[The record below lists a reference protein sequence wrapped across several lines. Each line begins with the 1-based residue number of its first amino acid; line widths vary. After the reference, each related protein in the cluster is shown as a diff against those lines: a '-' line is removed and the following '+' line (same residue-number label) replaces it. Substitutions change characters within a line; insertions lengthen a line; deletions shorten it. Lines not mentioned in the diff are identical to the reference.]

1 MGKKLNGKKAR
12 VGVLVSSS
20 IVNTWV
26 FNVIESLFFNY
37 PVCII
42 IKKCNL
48 QNNKVPSKRGKNW
61 IIRLHERLDAA
72 LYRGRFSYDEKKDL
86 TELIMDETSGSFLDW
101 DEIKFNGGETAVKP
115 TFDIIIDFLD
125 TPSGEEILSASSY
138 GALTFVPTNS
148 NVEGEDY
155 SAYNEILTRNP
166 EIAAR
171 VIIRKEQDSA
181 PIIYNSSI
189 SLFSNSININRDR
202 IYSLS
207 ALLIPRIID
216 GILKNGPA
224 YIETLKCN
232 FDNTYNLKAEMRI
245 PPSSA
250 TSLFNLMKVIFASV
264 FKRFFYKE
272 IGEWH
277 LLYNENN
284 DQKPYPVKFK
294 NYLELKAPN
303 GSFWADPCVI
313 NHKSNTYIFVEEF
326 VYSTGVGHISLLIR
340 NRNGGFNS
348 PIPVLKKPY
357 HLSYPFVFSFG
368 GEFYM
373 VPETRAVGS
382 IQLYRG
388 DPFPECWSYVKDLMT
403 NIEATDTTLFHHDN
417 KWWLFTSKVELQN
430 KELVHTE
437 LFLYYADDLLTEK
450 WTSHPCNPIVNDI
463 SKSRSAGRIFEHEGT
478 LIRPSQDCTGGY
490 GKAINFNEITILN
503 IHDYQERLLT
513 RIKPDW
519 DKQLSGMHTFSQD
532 GNFCVIDVCTPRV
545 RFFK

>member
-1 MGKKLNGKKAR
+1 MNEFFNHLQIK
-12 VGVLVSSS
+12 VGVLVPNERIDSWIYNIIAKLSQNSS
-20 IVNTWV
+20 IDLK
-26 FNVIESLFFNY
+26 VIKGNIFDKRFR
-37 PVCII
+37 
-42 IKKCNL
+42 
-48 QNNKVPSKRGKNW
+48 QNRGKNW
-61 IIRLHERLDAA
+61 IIRLHERIDAI
-72 LYRGRFSYDEKKDL
+72 LYRGRFGYNQKMNLEELFGEGAL
-86 TELIMDETSGSFLDW
+86 TSLSDW
-101 DEIKFNGGETAVKP
+101 DKQKIGGNKNGLMP
-115 TFDIIIDFLD
+115 DFDLVIDFLKFQN
-125 TPSGEEILSASSY
+125 TEKVFKSTTYGVLS
-138 GALTFVPTNS
+138 FVPTNS
-148 NVEGEDY
+148 NIEGENY
-155 SAYNEILTRNP
+155 TAYKEILTRNP
-166 EIAAR
+166 EVAAK
-171 VIIRKEQDSA
+171 VVIRKGSGPA
-181 PIIYNSSI
+181 LVINNSSV
-189 SLFSNSININRDR
+189 SLFSNSIHINRDR

-216 GILKNGPA
+216 GILKDGVSF
-224 YIETLKCN
+224 IESSVSKSGN
-232 FDNTYNLKAEMRI
+232 KIDPKVEMLF
-245 PPSSA
+245 PPSIAESI
-250 TSLFNLMKVIFASV
+250 FNLLKIIYSSV
-264 FKRFFYKE
+264 VKRFFLEE
-272 IGEWH
+272 IGKWH

-294 NYLELKAPN
+294 NYLELKAPK

-313 NHKSNTYIFVEEF
+313 KHKSSTYIFVEEF

-340 NRNGGFNS
+340 NKNGGFNS